1 MRKTYSPGKPSELKI
16 ISILKNNKDLKHG
29 TSLSKYISS
38 KTTNRNTNTKYNL
51 KERPASHKTIN
62 SLMSK
67 KTKPLIQ
74 KQQNQYQY
82 QHQPI
87 NVKNNKNE
95 INIHLSFGSDSINN
109 NTNSYLNN
117 TNYSKVTNSYED
129 ILKEKDLVI
138 LKLENELLFNRELI
152 NKMQSN
158 YNIYN
163 SNYTNNN
170 NNFISLSKTKSSGNI
185 TTKRKTKHDTE
196 YFFSSLLKNISKKSK
211 KKKMSYGGINTNNI
225 DNINGVNH
233 MNNRLTNIIYSSTN
247 KDNIIKGNYNNYY
260 NNLNLNLK
268 NKKKKKKTNSC
279 EMIDKIKCIENLLSP
294 HKKAN
299 KDKNKN
305 KEKEKDKKI
314 DDISFDNWKFLC
326 DNIYNRTKNAL
337 EKCKE
342 LLNIKLINNKD
353 LSLNN

>member
-1 MRKTYSPGKPSELKI
+1 MRKAYSPGKPSELKI
-16 ISILKNNKDLKHG
+16 ISILKNSKDIKSG

-62 SLMSK
+62 SLLSK
-67 KTKPLIQ
+67 KAKPLIQ
-74 KQQNQYQY
+74 KQQYQY

-87 NVKNNKNE
+87 SVKNNNNE

-109 NTNSYLNN
+109 NTNSYSNN
-117 TNYSKVTNSYED
+117 ANYSKVTNSYED
-129 ILKEKDLVI
+129 ILKEKDMVI

-152 NKMQSN
+152 NKIQSN
-158 YNIYN
+158 YNIN
-163 SNYTNNN
+163 NNNNYTSN

-211 KKKMSYGGINTNNI
+211 KKKMSYGDINTNNI
-225 DNINGVNH
+225 NNGKSGHH
-233 MNNRLTNIIYSSTN
+233 MTGNRLTNIIYSSTN
-247 KDNIIKGNYNNYY
+247 KENIIKGNYNNYY
-260 NNLNLNLK
+260 SNLNMNLK

-294 HKKAN
+294 HKKNN

-305 KEKEKDKKI
+305 EKNKKMI
-314 DDISFDNWKFLC
+314 DIPYENWKFLC
-326 DNIYNRTKNAL
+326 DNIYNRTKNTL

-342 LLNIKLINNKD
+342 LLNIQLMNN
-353 LSLNN
+353 

>member
-1 MRKTYSPGKPSELKI
+1 MRKAYSPGKPSELKI
-16 ISILKNNKDLKHG
+16 ISILKNNKDLKSG

-38 KTTNRNTNTKYNL
+38 KTTNRNTNAKYNL

-62 SLMSK
+62 SLLSK
-67 KTKPLIQ
+67 KAKPLIQ
-74 KQQNQYQY
+74 KHQYQY

-87 NVKNNKNE
+87 SVKNNNNE

-109 NTNSYLNN
+109 NTNSYSNN
-117 TNYSKVTNSYED
+117 ANYSKVTNSYED
-129 ILKEKDLVI
+129 ILKEKDMVI

-152 NKMQSN
+152 NKIQSN
-158 YNIYN
+158 YNIN
-163 SNYTNNN
+163 NNNYTSN

-211 KKKMSYGGINTNNI
+211 KKKMSYGDINTNNI
-225 DNINGVNH
+225 NNGNGHH
-233 MNNRLTNIIYSSTN
+233 MNGNRLTNIIYNSTN
-247 KDNIIKGNYNNYY
+247 KENIIKGNFNNYY
-260 NNLNLNLK
+260 SNLNLNLK

-294 HKKAN
+294 HKNNN

-305 KEKEKDKKI
+305 KEKNKKVT
-314 DDISFDNWKFLC
+314 DVSFENWKFLC
-326 DNIYNRTKNAL
+326 DNVYKRTKNTL

-342 LLNIKLINNKD
+342 LLNNQLMNN
-353 LSLNN
+353 

>member
-1 MRKTYSPGKPSELKI
+1 MRKAYSPGKPSELKI
-16 ISILKNNKDLKHG
+16 ISILKNNKELKHG
-29 TSLSKYISS
+29 TSVSKYISS

-67 KTKPLIQ
+67 KAKPLIQ
-74 KQQNQYQY
+74 KQQNNQYQY
-82 QHQPI
+82 QYQNQPI
-87 NVKNNKNE
+87 SVKNNKNE

-117 TNYSKVTNSYED
+117 TNYSKITNSYED

-152 NKMQSN
+152 NKMQTN

-163 SNYTNNN
+163 NNFTN

-196 YFFSSLLKNISKKSK
+196 YFFSSLLKNMGKKSK
-211 KKKMSYGGINTNNI
+211 KKKMSYGDINTNNI
-225 DNINGVNH
+225 NNINGTNR
-233 MNNRLTNIIYSSTN
+233 MNNRLTNIIYNSTN
-247 KDNIIKGNYNNYY
+247 KENIIKGNYNNYY
-260 NNLNLNLK
+260 SNLNLNVK

-294 HKKAN
+294 SKKMS
-299 KDKNKN
+299 KDKNKD
-305 KEKEKDKKI
+305 KEKDIKI
-314 DDISFDNWKFLC
+314 KEMSFENWKTIC
-326 DNIYNRTKNAL
+326 DNIYIRTKNTL

-342 LLNIKLINNKD
+342 LLNSKLINNKD

>member
-1 MRKTYSPGKPSELKI
+1 MRKAYSPSKPSELKI

-38 KTTNRNTNTKYNL
+38 KTTNRNNNTKYNL

-62 SLMSK
+62 SLISK
-67 KTKPLIQ
+67 KSKPLIQ
-74 KQQNQYQY
+74 KQQFQY

-87 NVKNNKNE
+87 SVKNNNNE

-152 NKMQSN
+152 NKIQSN

-163 SNYTNNN
+163 NNFTNNL
-170 NNFISLSKTKSSGNI
+170 ISLSKTKSSGNI
-185 TTKRKTKHDTE
+185 TTKRKSKHDTQ
-196 YFFSSLLKNISKKSK
+196 YFFSSLLNNISKKNK
-211 KKKMSYGGINTNNI
+211 KKKMSYGDIHTNNI
-225 DNINGVNH
+225 NNVNGIH
-233 MNNRLTNIIYSSTN
+233 HISSNRLTNIIYNSTN

-260 NNLNLNLK
+260 SNLNLK

-294 HKKAN
+294 HKNNN
-299 KDKNKN
+299 KDKNK
-305 KEKEKDKKI
+305 EKDKKSNN
-314 DDISFDNWKFLC
+314 ISFENWKFLC
-326 DNIYNRTKNAL
+326 DNIYNRTKNTL

-342 LLNIKLINNKD
+342 ILNVQIKKNKD
-353 LSLNN
+353 LLSNN

>member
-1 MRKTYSPGKPSELKI
+1 MRKAYSPSKPSELKI

-38 KTTNRNTNTKYNL
+38 KTTNRNNNTKYNL

-62 SLMSK
+62 SLISK
-67 KTKPLIQ
+67 KSKPLIQ
-74 KQQNQYQY
+74 KQQFQY

-87 NVKNNKNE
+87 SVKNNNNE

-152 NKMQSN
+152 NKIQSN
-158 YNIYN
+158 YNIC
-163 SNYTNNN
+163 N
-170 NNFISLSKTKSSGNI
+170 NNFTNNLISLSKTKSSGNI
-185 TTKRKTKHDTE
+185 TTKRKNKHDTQ
-196 YFFSSLLKNISKKSK
+196 YFFSSLLNNISKKNK
-211 KKKMSYGGINTNNI
+211 KKKMSYGNIRTNNI
-225 DNINGVNH
+225 NNGNGINH
-233 MNNRLTNIIYSSTN
+233 LSSNRLTNIIYNSTN

-260 NNLNLNLK
+260 SNLNLK

-294 HKKAN
+294 HKNNN
-299 KDKNKN
+299 KDKNK
-305 KEKEKDKKI
+305 EKDKKSNN
-314 DDISFDNWKFLC
+314 ISFENWKFLC
-326 DNIYNRTKNAL
+326 DNIYNRTKNTL

-342 LLNIKLINNKD
+342 IINNQ
-353 LSLNN
+353 LMLQ

>member
-1 MRKTYSPGKPSELKI
+1 MRKAYSPGKPSELKI
-16 ISILKNNKDLKHG
+16 ISILKNNKDLKH

-38 KTTNRNTNTKYNL
+38 KTTNRNNNTKYNL

-62 SLMSK
+62 SLISK

-74 KQQNQYQY
+74 KQQFQY

-87 NVKNNKNE
+87 SVKNNKNE

-117 TNYSKVTNSYED
+117 TNYSKITNSYED
-129 ILKEKDLVI
+129 ILKEKDMVI

-152 NKMQSN
+152 NKIQSN

-163 SNYTNNN
+163 NNYTSN

-185 TTKRKTKHDTE
+185 TTKRKTKHDTQ

-211 KKKMSYGGINTNNI
+211 KKKLSYGDINTNG
-225 DNINGVNH
+225 INNGNGMHH
-233 MNNRLTNIIYSSTN
+233 MNGNRLTNIIYNSTN
-247 KDNIIKGNYNNYY
+247 KENVIKGNYNNYY
-260 NNLNLNLK
+260 SNLNLK

-294 HKKAN
+294 HKNNN
-299 KDKNKN
+299 KDKNK
-305 KEKEKDKKI
+305 KKDKDKEKDKKLTN
-314 DDISFDNWKFLC
+314 ISFENWKFLC
-326 DNIYNRTKNAL
+326 DNIYNRTKNTL

-342 LLNIKLINNKD
+342 ILNIQIINNKD
-353 LSLNN
+353 LLLNN

>member
-1 MRKTYSPGKPSELKI
+1 MRKAYSPGKPSELKI
-16 ISILKNNKDLKHG
+16 ISILKNNKDLKQG
-29 TSLSKYISS
+29 TSLSKYISN
-38 KTTNRNTNTKYNL
+38 KTTNRNNNTKYNL

-62 SLMSK
+62 SLISK

-74 KQQNQYQY
+74 KQQFQY

-87 NVKNNKNE
+87 SVKNNNNE

-138 LKLENELLFNRELI
+138 SKLENELLFNRELI
-152 NKMQSN
+152 NKIQSN

-163 SNYTNNN
+163 NNYT

-185 TTKRKTKHDTE
+185 TTKRKTKHDTQ
-196 YFFSSLLKNISKKSK
+196 YFFSSLLKNIYKKNK
-211 KKKMSYGGINTNNI
+211 KKKMSYGDLNINNI
-225 DNINGVNH
+225 NNGNGMH
-233 MNNRLTNIIYSSTN
+233 HISSNRLTNIIYNSTN
-247 KDNIIKGNYNNYY
+247 KENIIKGNYNNYY
-260 NNLNLNLK
+260 SNLNLK
-268 NKKKKKKTNSC
+268 NKKKKKKTNSV

-294 HKKAN
+294 HKNSN
-299 KDKNKN
+299 KDKNKI
-305 KEKEKDKKI
+305 KEKDKKYNN
-314 DDISFDNWKFLC
+314 ISFDNWKFLC
-326 DNIYNRTKNAL
+326 DSIYIRTKSTL

-342 LLNIKLINNKD
+342 ILNAQIVKHKDLLLNN
-353 LSLNN
+353 

>member
-1 MRKTYSPGKPSELKI
+1 MRKAYSPGKPSELKI
-16 ISILKNNKDLKHG
+16 ISILKNNKDLKPG
-29 TSLSKYISS
+29 ISLSKYISS

-62 SLMSK
+62 SLLSK

-74 KQQNQYQY
+74 KQQYQY

-87 NVKNNKNE
+87 SVKNNNNE

-109 NTNSYLNN
+109 NTNSYSNN
-117 TNYSKVTNSYED
+117 ANYSKVTNSYED
-129 ILKEKDLVI
+129 ILKEKDMVI

-152 NKMQSN
+152 NKIQSN
-158 YNIYN
+158 YNIN
-163 SNYTNNN
+163 NNNININNNNYTSN

-211 KKKMSYGGINTNNI
+211 KKKMSYGDINTNNI
-225 DNINGVNH
+225 NNGNGHH
-233 MNNRLTNIIYSSTN
+233 MNANRLTNIIYNSTN
-247 KDNIIKGNYNNYY
+247 KENVIKGNYNNYFS
-260 NNLNLNLK
+260 NLNLK

-294 HKKAN
+294 HKNNN

-305 KEKEKDKKI
+305 KEKNKKNNEMN
-314 DDISFDNWKFLC
+314 FENWKFLC
-326 DNIYNRTKNAL
+326 DNIYNRTKNTL

-342 LLNIKLINNKD
+342 ILNFQLINN
-353 LSLNN
+353 

>member
-1 MRKTYSPGKPSELKI
+1 MRKAYSPGKPSELKI
-16 ISILKNNKDLKHG
+16 ISILKNNKDLKPG
-29 TSLSKYISS
+29 ISLSKYISS

-62 SLMSK
+62 SLLSK
-67 KTKPLIQ
+67 KGKPLIQ
-74 KQQNQYQY
+74 KQQYQY

-87 NVKNNKNE
+87 SVKNNNNE

-109 NTNSYLNN
+109 NTNSYSNN
-117 TNYSKVTNSYED
+117 ANYSKVTNSYED
-129 ILKEKDLVI
+129 ILKEKDMVI

-152 NKMQSN
+152 NKIQSN
-158 YNIYN
+158 YNIN
-163 SNYTNNN
+163 NNNININNNNYTNN

-211 KKKMSYGGINTNNI
+211 KKKMSYGDINTNNI
-225 DNINGVNH
+225 NNGNGHH
-233 MNNRLTNIIYSSTN
+233 MNGNRLTNIIYNSTN
-247 KDNIIKGNYNNYY
+247 KENIIKGNYNNYFS
-260 NNLNLNLK
+260 NLNLK

-294 HKKAN
+294 HKNNN
-299 KDKNKN
+299 KDKNKDKN
-305 KEKEKDKKI
+305 KKNNEMNFE
-314 DDISFDNWKFLC
+314 NWKFLC
-326 DNIYNRTKNAL
+326 DNIYNRTKNTL

-342 LLNIKLINNKD
+342 ILNIQLINN
-353 LSLNN
+353 